1 MHDISELEL
10 RGVPA
15 VFVATE
21 EFISA
26 GTAQSEALG
35 FPTMKRVY
43 TTHPVQD
50 RTDAEMVAMAD
61 QFFEE
66 ILACITSGE

>member
-1 MHDISELEL
+1 
-10 RGVPA
+10 
-15 VFVATE
+15 
-21 EFISA
+21 ISA

-50 RTDAEMVAMAD
+50 RTDEEMVAMAN

>member
-1 MHDISELEL
+1 MNDISDLEL
-10 RGVPA
+10 RGIPG

-26 GTAQSEALG
+26 GAAQSVALG
-35 FPTMKRVY
+35 LPNMKRVY

-61 QFFEE
+61 QFFAQ
-66 ILACITSGE
+66 ILACITSGD